1 MALKKLKRYKEA
13 LIELDKALKSET
25 NISKKK
31 EYSNN
36 KRLTLIEKE
45 KEESFSKLDSSFLN
59 YSIDC

>member
-45 KEESFSKLDSSFLN
+45 KEESLSKLDSSYLN